1 MKKLLVLSLS
11 VMLFSLTV
19 LAQGKPKNVVLL
31 IGDGMGLAQIYA
43 GMVANDNKLQLERC
57 KNVGFVKTY
66 SASHFTTD
74 SGAGGTAL
82 ACGVKTKNGMIGMN
96 ADSVVVRSILEMA
109 EKNNLATGIVSAC
122 AVTHATPASFVAHV
136 ADRNMYEEIAAYYL
150 KTDIDVFV
158 GGGRKY
164 FEERTDDRNLID
176 ELKAKNYQI
185 AYTIADVKAVKSGK
199 LAGLLYEDQNPAMP
213 ERGKMLPDATMAAI
227 DVLDNN
233 KKGFFL
239 MVEGSQIDWA
249 SHDNDAAQVV
259 KEVLDFDETVG
270 RVLDYAQKHGNTL
283 VIITADH
290 ETGGLTFP
298 KGNIKAGTFD
308 AAFTTKGHTGIPVP
322 VFAFGPGADKF
333 GGFIENISIKAK
345 IEKLLR
351 L

>member
-1 MKKLLVLSLS
+1 
-11 VMLFSLTV
+11 
-19 LAQGKPKNVVLL
+19 
-31 IGDGMGLAQIYA
+31 
-43 GMVANDNKLQLERC
+43 
-57 KNVGFVKTY
+57 
-66 SASHFTTD
+66 
-74 SGAGGTAL
+74 
-82 ACGVKTKNGMIGMN
+82 
-96 ADSVVVRSILEMA
+96 
-109 EKNNLATGIVSAC
+109 
-122 AVTHATPASFVAHV
+122 
-136 ADRNMYEEIAAYYL
+136 
-150 KTDIDVFV
+150 
-158 GGGRKY
+158 
-164 FEERTDDRNLID
+164 
-176 ELKAKNYQI
+176 
-185 AYTIADVKAVKSGK
+185 
-199 LAGLLYEDQNPAMP
+199 MP